1 MALAVVTSIA
11 GGAASGPESVFLTFA
26 LEPPHEMINALT
38 AMISSAKATNLREL
52 EDCMAYFFL
61 ELFACDARRL
71 FIFEGL
77 GVIPCKRMSVKFF
90 AAVSF
95 EIFNKRRLGSQR
107 FFLSELVITIPMKA
121 QMITAGSI
129 SMSAPSRCLSRI

>member
-1 MALAVVTSIA
+1 IALAVVTSIA
-11 GGAASGPESVFLTFA
+11 GDAVSGPESVFLTFA
-26 LEPPHEMINALT
+26 LEPPHEMINALA
-38 AMISSAKATNLREL
+38 AMISRDKATNLGDL
-52 EDCMAYFFL
+52 ENCMAYFLL
-61 ELFACDARRL
+61 EPFACEARRL

-77 GVIPCKRMSVKFF
+77 GVIPCRRMSVKFF

-107 FFLSELVITIPMKA
+107 LLLSEWCITIPMKA
-121 QMITAGSI
+121 RTTTAGSI